1 MHSSRDGSRTV
12 RPIKNESIHHQMK
25 KIEKIKTCRI
35 WIAVLLCLW
44 VISDMPIGAQNAASI
59 LDKAA
64 SAYEDSNGLTAY
76 FTMQTRSEVQK
87 VSESF
92 DGTVDIKGDKF
103 VLKTPEMITWF
114 DGTTQWSF
122 VEHNEEV
129 NVSTPTGEELQATNP
144 ALLLRSYKKG
154 FTARYKGE
162 STASNGKAAYDIEL
176 VPKKKSDI
184 VRVELQIEK
193 FSGLPASIAVFSKN
207 GISNTIRISKMK
219 TGVNQ
224 PDSYFVFNKKEYP
237 DVEIIDLR

>member
-1 MHSSRDGSRTV
+1 MKRENE
-12 RPIKNESIHHQMK
+12 IKV
-25 KIEKIKTCRI
+25 CRI
-35 WIAVLLCLW
+35 LVAVFLCLG
-44 VISDMPIGAQNAASI
+44 VVSGMKVVAQNAISI

-76 FTMQTRSEVQK
+76 FTMQTRSDVQK

-103 VLKTPEMITWF
+103 VLKTPDMTTWF

-122 VEHNEEV
+122 VERNEEV

-154 FTARYKGE
+154 FTAKYKGE
-162 STASNGKAAYDIEL
+162 RTASNGKSAYDIEL
-176 VPKKKSDI
+176 VPKKKSDLI
-184 VRVELQIEK
+184 RVELQIEK

-207 GISNTIRISKMK
+207 GISSTIRISKME

-224 PDSYFVFNKKEYP
+224 PDSYFVFNEKDYP
-237 DVEIIDLR
+237 DAEIIDLR

>member
-1 MHSSRDGSRTV
+1 MIV
-12 RPIKNESIHHQMK
+12 KNKMK
-25 KIEKIKTCRI
+25 RENKIKVYRVLV
-35 WIAVLLCLW
+35 AVFLCLW
-44 VISDMPIGAQNAASI
+44 AVSGMRASAQNATSI
-59 LDKAA
+59 LEAA
-64 SAYEDSNGLTAY
+64 SAYEDSNGLTAF
-76 FTMQTRSEVQK
+76 FTMQTRSDVQK

-103 VLKTPEMITWF
+103 VLKTPDMITWF

-122 VEHNEEV
+122 VERNEEV
-129 NVSTPTGEELQATNP
+129 NVSTPNGEELQATNP

-154 FTARYKGE
+154 FTAKYKGE
-162 STASNGKAAYDIEL
+162 STAPNGKAAYDIEL

-207 GISNTIRISKMK
+207 GISSTIRISKMK

-224 PDSYFVFNKKEYP
+224 PDSFFVFNEKDYP
-237 DVEIIDLR
+237 DAEIVDLR

>member
-1 MHSSRDGSRTV
+1 MMNNKLN
-12 RPIKNESIHHQMK
+12 KNRLIGL
-25 KIEKIKTCRI
+25 
-35 WIAVLLCLW
+35 LLCL
-44 VISDMPIGAQNAASI
+44 SGAFSATGMAQNAVSI

-64 SAYEDSNGLTAY
+64 SAYEDSNGLTAR
-76 FTMQTRSEVQK
+76 FTMQTRSDVQK

-103 VLKTPEMITWF
+103 VLKTPDMTTWF
-114 DGTTQWSF
+114 DGTTQWSY

-129 NVSTPTGEELQATNP
+129 NVSTPTGEELQAMNP

-154 FTARYKGE
+154 FTAKYKGE

-176 VPKKKSDI
+176 TPKKKSDI

-193 FSGLPASIAVFSKN
+193 FSGLLASIAVFTKN
-207 GISNTIRISKMK
+207 GISNTIRIGKME

-224 PDSYFVFNKKEYP
+224 PDSFFVFNEKDYP
-237 DVEIIDLR
+237 EAEIVDLR

>member
-1 MHSSRDGSRTV
+1 
-12 RPIKNESIHHQMK
+12 MK
-25 KIEKIKTCRI
+25 RENKIKICCI
-35 WIAVLLCLW
+35 WVAVFLCLW
-44 VISDMPIGAQNAASI
+44 VTPGVRVLGQNVASI

-64 SAYEDSNGLTAY
+64 SAYEESDGLTVY
-76 FTMQTRSEVQK
+76 FTMQTRSDVQK

-103 VLKTPEMITWF
+103 VLKTPDMITWF

-122 VEHNEEV
+122 VERNAEV
-129 NVSTPTGEELQATNP
+129 NVSIPTGEELQVTNP

-154 FTARYKGE
+154 FTAQYKGE
-162 STASNGKAAYDIEL
+162 STAPNGKAAYDIEL

-193 FSGLPASIAVFSKN
+193 FSALPVSIAVFSKN
-207 GISNTIRISKMK
+207 GINSTIRISKIK

-224 PDSYFVFNKKEYP
+224 PDGFFVFNEKDYP
-237 DVEIIDLR
+237 DAEIIDLR

>member
-1 MHSSRDGSRTV
+1 MKRD
-12 RPIKNESIHHQMK
+12 N
-25 KIEKIKTCRI
+25 KIKVCRI
-35 WIAVLLCLW
+35 LAVVFLCFW
-44 VISDMPIGAQNAASI
+44 TISGVRVLAQNATSI

-76 FTMQTRSEVQK
+76 FTMQTRSDVQK

-92 DGTVDIKGDKF
+92 DGTIDIKGDKF
-103 VLKTPEMITWF
+103 VLKTPDMITWF

-122 VEHNEEV
+122 VERNEEV

-144 ALLLRSYKKG
+144 ALLLRSYEKG
-154 FTARYKGE
+154 FTAKYKGE
-162 STASNGKAAYDIEL
+162 STAPSGKAAHDIEL

-184 VRVELQIEK
+184 VRVELQIER

-207 GISNTIRISKMK
+207 GISSTIRISKMK

-224 PDSYFVFNKKEYP
+224 PDSYFVFNEKDYP
-237 DVEIIDLR
+237 DAEIIDLR

>member
-1 MHSSRDGSRTV
+1 MPHFGCSLPVSWGCIRYEGRSTELPFPFWI
-12 RPIKNESIHHQMK
+12 RP
-25 KIEKIKTCRI
+25 
-35 WIAVLLCLW
+35 
-44 VISDMPIGAQNAASI
+44 
-59 LDKAA
+59 A

-76 FTMQTRSEVQK
+76 FTMQTRSDVQK

-103 VLKTPEMITWF
+103 VLKTPDMITWF

-122 VEHNEEV
+122 VERNEEV

-154 FTARYKGE
+154 FTAKYKGE
-162 STASNGKAAYDIEL
+162 STASNGKSAYDIEL
-176 VPKKKSDI
+176 IPKKKSDI
-184 VRVELQIEK
+184 IRMELQIEK

-207 GISNTIRISKMK
+207 GISSTIRISKME

-224 PDSYFVFNKKEYP
+224 PDSYFVFNEKDYP
-237 DVEIIDLR
+237 VAEIIDLMVIR